1 MESIEDTKNNNHS
14 VHKSF
19 FIRLKYGL
27 NKTRQHLGSGC
38 IKLFCRKK
46 IDDELFEKLEEQ
58 LLIADVGIETTRK
71 IINNLITHTNR
82 YQLKDAGVLYSKLR
96 EEMTSILMTVNKP
109 LVIVKKK
116 KPFIILIVGING
128 VGKTTTIGKLAHRYQ
143 VEGNSV
149 LLAAGDTFRAAAV
162 DQLQTL
168 GKQNNIQVLAQH
180 TGADSASVIF
190 DAIQAAKARD
200 INILIAD
207 TSGRLNNKTYLM
219 EELRKITH
227 VIKQWDAEA
236 PHEVILILDAS
247 TGQNAIRQV
256 YSFHESVGLTGIA
269 ITKLDGTAK
278 GGVIFAIADHFNIP
292 IRYIGFGEN
301 IEDLRPFNANDFI
314 QAIFAKNI

>member
-1 MESIEDTKNNNHS
+1 M
-14 VHKSF
+14 HKGF
-19 FIRLKYGL
+19 FIRLKHVL

-96 EEMTSILMTVNKP
+96 EEMTSILMTVNQP
-109 LVIVKKK
+109 LVVKKK
-116 KPFIILIVGING
+116 TPFIILIVGING
-128 VGKTTTIGKLAHRYQ
+128 VGKTTTIVKLAHRYQ
-143 VEGNSV
+143 VEGKSV
-149 LLAAGDTFRAAAV
+149 MLAAGDTFRAAAV
-162 DQLQTL
+162 EQLQIL
-168 GKQNNIQVLAQH
+168 GKQNHILVLAQH

-190 DAIQAAKARD
+190 DAIQAARARD
-200 INILIAD
+200 INILIVD

-219 EELRKITH
+219 EELRKITQ
-227 VIKQWDAEA
+227 VIKKLDAEA

-278 GGVIFAIADHFNIP
+278 GGVIFAIADRFNIP

-301 IEDLRPFNANDFI
+301 IEDLRPFKANDFI
-314 QAIFAKNI
+314 QAIFANKI

>member
-1 MESIEDTKNNNHS
+1 MESIEDTKKNNNS

-19 FIRLKYGL
+19 FIRLKHCL
-27 NKTRQHLGSGC
+27 NKTSQHLGSGC

-46 IDDELFEKLEEQ
+46 IDEELFEKLEEQ

-96 EEMTSILMTVNKP
+96 EEMTSILMTVNQP
-109 LVIVKKK
+109 LVVVKNKT
-116 KPFIILIVGING
+116 PFIILIVGING
-128 VGKTTTIGKLAHRYQ
+128 VGKTTTIGKLAYKYQ
-143 VEGNSV
+143 VEGKSV

-227 VIKQWDAEA
+227 VIKKFDAEA

-278 GGVIFAIADHFNIP
+278 GGVIFAIADRFNIP

-314 QAIFAKNI
+314 QAIFANKI

>member
-1 MESIEDTKNNNHS
+1 M
-14 VHKSF
+14 HKGF
-19 FIRLKYGL
+19 FIRLKHGL
-27 NKTRQHLGSGC
+27 NKTRQHLGYGC

-58 LLIADVGIETTRK
+58 LLIADVGIDTTRK
-71 IINNLITHTNR
+71 IINNLIKHTNR

-96 EEMTSILMTVNKP
+96 EEMTSILMTVNQP
-109 LVIVKKK
+109 LVVKKK
-116 KPFIILIVGING
+116 TPFIILIVGING

-143 VEGNSV
+143 VEGKSV
-149 LLAAGDTFRAAAV
+149 MLAAGDTFRAAAV
-162 DQLQTL
+162 EQLQIL

-190 DAIQAAKARD
+190 DAIQAARARD
-200 INILIAD
+200 INILIVD

-219 EELRKITH
+219 EELRKITK
-227 VIKQWDAEA
+227 VIKKLDAEA

-278 GGVIFAIADHFNIP
+278 GGVIFAIADRFNIP

-301 IEDLRPFNANDFI
+301 IEDLRLFKANDFI
-314 QAIFAKNI
+314 QAIFENKI